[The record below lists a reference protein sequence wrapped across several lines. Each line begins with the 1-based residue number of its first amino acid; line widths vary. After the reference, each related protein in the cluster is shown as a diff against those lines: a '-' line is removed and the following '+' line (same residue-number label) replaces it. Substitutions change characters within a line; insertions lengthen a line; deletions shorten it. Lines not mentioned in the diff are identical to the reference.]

1 MNQEDSVVYVVDDDP
16 SLRGAIDSLLR
27 SVGWRV
33 QTFVSA
39 RDFLDSK
46 PRDRHGRLVLDVA
59 LPGLSGLDLQS
70 ELIKNKIQ
78 IPVIPITG
86 PPDVPTPLGPTKTC
100 AL

>member
-33 QTFVSA
+33 QTFVTA

-46 PRDRHGRLVLDVA
+46 PRDRHACLVLDVA

-78 IPVIPITG
+78 IPVISSQATRTSLHP
-86 PPDVPTPLGPTKTC
+86 C
-100 AL
+100 AR